1 MRVSCWQYQVWEAD
15 GRRRGQQ
22 GNIRHTWG
30 KVERGRKLAIVNPHK
45 MWESGEAMEGN
56 MDEATVELLRLVRW
70 MHVRNQ
76 ILAKLWSEER
86 AVIENRSKVEQ
97 LQQREY
103 VK

>member
-1 MRVSCWQYQVWEAD
+1 
-15 GRRRGQQ
+15 
-22 GNIRHTWG
+22 
-30 KVERGRKLAIVNPHK
+30 